1 MKSKKII
8 KSGLQVLA
16 RHKLRSFFMMLGI
29 IIGTSSLILI
39 VAIGAGSRQKMMDN
53 IEKQF
58 SASNILIGAGGGMG
72 GGFSGGMPTTL
83 VIEDIEAINEEV
95 TNVENFDPVQMLMG
109 QDVKYGSKS
118 CNVQIEGH
126 SPMAEELFS
135 RSVSIGEYFSLSN
148 MKSFARVALIGE
160 KVVQDL
166 FLDEDPINK
175 EIRIGTVP
183 FRVIGVL
190 EKMGIDPH
198 GIDKDYDIFVPITTM
213 MRRLMN
219 ENHLMFAKLKIIDPK
234 KMNET
239 VAEITNILQER
250 HHITAREPDD
260 FYILTPVAIQEM
272 VDATNRIFTLFLP
285 LIAAISLLIGGVIIM
300 NLMLISLNERKSEIG
315 LRKSV
320 GARSKDILI
329 QFLSETI
336 LITFI
341 GGLIGSILGLLGVKV
356 MVAMMEISF
365 VFPINAI
372 FLGLFSSVIIGLL
385 SGVIPA
391 QRAAKLDPV
400 ESLR

>member
-29 IIGTSSLILI
+29 IIGISSLILI

-83 VIEDIEAINEEV
+83 IIEDIEVINDEV

-118 CNVQIEGH
+118 CNAQIEGH

-148 MKSFARVALIGE
+148 TKSSARVALIGE

-166 FLDEDPINK
+166 FPDEDPIGK

-190 EKMGIDPH
+190 EKMGLDPH
-198 GIDKDYDIFVPITTM
+198 GIDKDYDIFVPITTLL
-213 MRRLMN
+213 RRLMN
-219 ENHLMFAKLKIIDPK
+219 EDHLMFAKLKIIDAK
-234 KMNET
+234 KMDQT
-239 VAEITNILQER
+239 VTEITEILRER
-250 HHITAREPDD
+250 HHITDQEPDD

-272 VDATNRIFTLFLP
+272 VDSTNKIFTLFLP

-341 GGLIGSILGLLGVKV
+341 GGLIGSILGLLGVKA
-356 MVAMMEISF
+356 MVGMMEISF
-365 VFPINAI
+365 VFPIKAI
-372 FLGLFSSVIIGLL
+372 FLGLFSTVIIGLL

>member
-219 ENHLMFAKLKIIDPK
+219 ENYLMFAKLKIIDPK